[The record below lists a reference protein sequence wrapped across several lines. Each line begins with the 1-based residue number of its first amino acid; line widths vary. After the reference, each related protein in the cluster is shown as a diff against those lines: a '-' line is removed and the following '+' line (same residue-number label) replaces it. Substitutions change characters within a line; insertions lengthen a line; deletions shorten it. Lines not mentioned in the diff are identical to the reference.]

1 MTYNKLI
8 RLKLFKKRASV
19 KSLCQLPHET
29 WQIHSC
35 TFGILDHIYKKW
47 IQFYKFGHDPC
58 WRLHITYQ
66 QFIMAV
72 TTDSSSPKKH
82 QTNKSHVTSCF
93 NKDIHVFS
101 KMVRRTSE
109 AAGTLFA
116 AARGGIRSFVAL
128 NEVWGVWEEE
138 IDNNQHHRL
147 AAFSLHTIQDAC
159 SLKRDDAETM
169 FDGEE
174 TSVSCLQL
182 NTEIK
187 TTNSNTRPTFKPC
200 LSNISRELSE
210 AKDTTRYVKMWRASE
225 AFKCVLTFN

>member
-1 MTYNKLI
+1 MKLDKYI
-8 RLKLFKKRASV
+8 HALLASWITFTKV
-19 KSLCQLPHET
+19 K
-29 WQIHSC
+29 
-35 TFGILDHIYKKW
+35 
-47 IQFYKFGHDPC
+47 FYKFGHDPC

-72 TTDSSSPKKH
+72 PTDSSSPKKH

-159 SLKRDDAETM
+159 SLKRETM
-169 FDGEE
+169 QKRCLTERRRVFLVYSSTQKSRRQIQLGYTTDFQ
-174 TSVSCLQL
+174 TVS
-182 NTEIK
+182 IK
-187 TTNSNTRPTFKPC
+187 
-200 LSNISRELSE
+200 
-210 AKDTTRYVKMWRASE
+210 Y
-225 AFKCVLTFN
+225 